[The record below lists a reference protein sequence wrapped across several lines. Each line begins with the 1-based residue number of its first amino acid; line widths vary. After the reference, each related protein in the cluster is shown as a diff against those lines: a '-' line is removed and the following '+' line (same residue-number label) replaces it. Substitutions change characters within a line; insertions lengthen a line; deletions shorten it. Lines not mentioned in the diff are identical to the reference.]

1 MKFRSILVAG
11 VVVLFSI
18 LNFAGC
24 AKLKARDEL
33 NKGVRSFKDSRYETA
48 VEHFKAAVD
57 LDPELLNAHL
67 YLAAAYASQYQPGGE
82 SPENKKIGQ
91 EAIQAYE
98 NVLAK
103 DPTNVGSVKGIA
115 GIYFNMRNF
124 EKAKEYYVKT
134 AELEPKNPEPFYSI
148 GNVNWVLCYNKADP
162 LPTERKKVLI
172 EEGLTN
178 LQKAVEIDPN
188 YYNAYFY
195 INLLLRQKAQ
205 VIVDELADS
214 SPKLKDQFALAALDP
229 KAVDPLI
236 KRYGGD
242 RYQEYHG
249 YLKQAD
255 ENFEKAMEIRKQ
267 VEAKAETKG
276 IVDPTK

>member
-1 MKFRSILVAG
+1 MKFRSKMIAG
-11 VVVLFSI
+11 VVVLLSI

-24 AKLKARDEL
+24 SKLKARDEL
-33 NKGVRSFKDSRYETA
+33 NKGVRSFKDSKYETA

-57 LDPELLNAHL
+57 LDPNLLNAHL

-82 SPENKKIGQ
+82 SPENKKIGE
-91 EAIQAYE
+91 EAIQAYQ

-103 DPTNVGSVKGIA
+103 DPTNVDCVKGIA

-134 AELEPKNPEPFYSI
+134 AQLEPNNPEPFYSI
-148 GNVNWVLCYNKADP
+148 GNVNWVLCYNKQNP
-162 LPTERKKVLI
+162 LPTDRKKELI

-178 LQKAVEIDPN
+178 LKKAVEIDPN

-205 VIVDELADS
+205 VIIDEVTDKN
-214 SPKLKDQFALAALDP
+214 PKLKDPFTLAALDP
-229 KAVDPLI
+229 KALDPLV
-236 KRYGGD
+236 KKHAAD
-242 RYQEYHG
+242 RYEEYQS

-255 ENFEKAMEIRKQ
+255 QNFEKAMEIRKQ

>member
-1 MKFRSILVAG
+1 MKFRSKSVAG
-11 VVVLFSI
+11 MLALLSI

-24 AKLKARDEL
+24 SKLKARDEL
-33 NKGVRSFKDSRYETA
+33 NKGVRSFKDSKYETA

-57 LDPELLNAHL
+57 LDPGLLNAHL

-82 SPENKKIGQ
+82 SPENKKLGE
-91 EAIQAYE
+91 EAINAYQD
-98 NVLAK
+98 VLTK

-134 AELEPKNPEPFYSI
+134 AQLEPNNPEPFYSI
-148 GNVNWVLCYNKADP
+148 GNVNWVLCYDRQHP
-162 LPTERKKVLI
+162 LPTEKKKELI
-172 EEGLTN
+172 EEGLTS
-178 LQKAVEIDPN
+178 LKKAVEIDPN

-205 VIVDELADS
+205 VVIDEVTDKN
-214 SPKLKDQFALAALDP
+214 PKLKDEFIMAALDP
-229 KAVDPLI
+229 KNLDPLV
-236 KRYGGD
+236 KKHAAD
-242 RYQEYHG
+242 RHGEYQS
-249 YLKQAD
+249 YLKEAD
-255 ENFEKAMEIRKQ
+255 QDFEKAMEIRKQ

-276 IVDPTK
+276 VVDPTK